1 MLSAWTDNK
10 DEGVK
15 YFSGTATYTK
25 TININPGWIKPGS
38 VILLDMGKV
47 YDIAGVWLN
56 GKKVGLV
63 YDAPYKIDISKSL
76 KPGNNKLEIKVTN
89 EWTNRLIGDNL
100 HPDKKV
106 LDAYIRPFG
115 GQYTL
120 QVSGLL
126 GPVKLLSEEDST
138 QKPPATEV
146 AGIHVNYKEDSVGT
160 YTLPDPLIKLNGQK
174 VKDAADWTKNRRPEI
189 LKMFE
194 TQQYGKVPGRPAD
207 MTFNVFDKGTPA
219 FGGKAIRKQVTIYFT
234 KDTAS
239 IHKLDLLIYLP
250 AHAAKPS
257 PLLLNI
263 SFSANNNA
271 VDDPGVK
278 QGMAW
283 SKDGQR
289 IPATA
294 GRFPKMNVEPFIDA
308 GLAFA
313 TFCYTDIE
321 PDQLNG
327 INLGIRSLYLK
338 PGQTAF
344 APDEWGAIS
353 AFSWGLSRVMDYLE
367 TDKDINAKKVALTGA
382 SRLGKTVLWTGARD
396 TRFAMIIASVSGEGG
411 AALSRR
417 NYGETI
423 AHLEAPTRYPYQFAG
438 NYARYGADPNKLPM
452 DGHML
457 IALMAP
463 RPVLLQTGST
473 DGWSDPKGEWL
484 AALAAKPV
492 FELFKESGPDTGE
505 WPQAEDSS
513 QLLHNLGYFMH
524 DGPHGVL
531 PTDWPRFIGF
541 MKKYL

>member
-1 MLSAWTDNK
+1 M
-10 DEGVK
+10 
-15 YFSGTATYTK
+15 
-25 TININPGWIKPGS
+25 KP
-38 VILLDMGKV
+38 
-47 YDIAGVWLN
+47 
-56 GKKVGLV
+56 
-63 YDAPYKIDISKSL
+63 
-76 KPGNNKLEIKVTN
+76 
-89 EWTNRLIGDNL
+89 IGDNHKSHMMKNVFKIML
-100 HPDKKV
+100 GALIFPA
-106 LDAYIRPFG
+106 LAFA
-115 GQYTL
+115 
-120 QVSGLL
+120 QVSQQRSA
-126 GPVKLLSEEDST
+126 P
-138 QKPPATEV
+138 KPPATEV
-146 AGIHVNYKEDSVGT
+146 AGIQVNYNEDKVGT
-160 YTLPDPLIKLNGQK
+160 YILPDPLVKLNGKK
-174 VKDAADWTKNRRPEI
+174 VKNAADWVKNRRPEI
-189 LKMFE
+189 LRMFE

-207 MTFNVFDKGTPA
+207 MSFNVFDKGTPA

-239 IHKLDLLIYLP
+239 THKADVLIYLP
-250 AHAAKPS
+250 AHAKAPS

-278 QGMAW
+278 PGMTW
-283 SKDGQR
+283 TKDGQR
-289 IPATA
+289 IPAPA
-294 GRFPKMNVEPFIDA
+294 GRFGKLNVEQFIDA
-308 GLAFA
+308 GFGFA
-313 TFCYTDIE
+313 TLCYTDIE

-327 INLGIRSLYLK
+327 INFGIRSVYLK

-367 TDKDINAKKVALTGA
+367 TDKDIDAKRVALTGA

-423 AHLEAPTRYPYQFAG
+423 AHLVAPTRYPYQFAG
-438 NYARYGADPNKLPM
+438 NYARYASDPGKLPM

-457 IALMAP
+457 VALIAP
-463 RPVLLQTGST
+463 RPLLLQTGST
-473 DGWSDPKGEWL
+473 DVWSDPKGEWL

-492 FELFKESGPDTGE
+492 FELFNETGPATSE
-505 WPQAEDSS
+505 WPQPEDTG

-524 DGPHGVL
+524 NGPHGVL
-531 PTDWPRFIGF
+531 RTDWPRFIEF